1 MKKLLGILVLSL
13 LLSGNAYA
21 KEMLSIEEYY
31 KQHKKTEPATL
42 TYLGSRCSALFLLN
56 SDLLKKTDKEISDIY
71 MRASSDTSFFAGEV
85 LRTEFGHTE
94 EEAIKNSFGNMLK
107 MKALYE
113 KDAQDNYVRTGQYI
127 LGSYMEKDG
136 IHCQKFHELVID
148 WIKGN

>member
-1 MKKLLGILVLSL
+1 MKKLLGILVLGL
-13 LLSGNAYA
+13 LWCNVAHS

-42 TYLGSRCSALFLLN
+42 TYLGSRCSALFLLTSN
-56 SDLLKKTDKEISDIY
+56 LIKETDKKMSDIY

-85 LRTEFGHTE
+85 LRTEFGYTE
-94 EEAIKNSFGNMLK
+94 REAIESSVKNMFK
-107 MKALYE
+107 MRALYE

-127 LGSYMEKDG
+127 LGSYMEKDA

-148 WIKGN
+148 WTKGN